1 MLGHEAASV
10 LRGVPTMKQAGL
22 GDYVTET
29 WIGLVAPK
37 GTPDEIVRKLANV
50 VEDAMQAPDLKRR
63 YEVQGWQVVASSP
76 EEFRSVIERD
86 RITWSAII
94 HRSGLKLD
102 QRRAQHTS
110 NTSCAAA
117 WPHVLRG
124 SVPLPTFVR

>member
-1 MLGHEAASV
+1 MPSQRCGRARKPYFTNMPHARPRGRVSASRRAHHETG
-10 LRGVPTMKQAGL
+10 RL

-94 HRSGLKLD
+94 HRSRIVAKS
-102 QRRAQHTS
+102 AS
-110 NTSCAAA
+110 
-117 WPHVLRG
+117 
-124 SVPLPTFVR
+124 

>member
-1 MLGHEAASV
+1 
-10 LRGVPTMKQAGL
+10 MKQAGL

-86 RITWSAII
+86 RILGQPSYIA
-94 HRSGLKLD
+94 RD
-102 QRRAQHTS
+102 
-110 NTSCAAA
+110 
-117 WPHVLRG
+117 
-124 SVPLPTFVR
+124 